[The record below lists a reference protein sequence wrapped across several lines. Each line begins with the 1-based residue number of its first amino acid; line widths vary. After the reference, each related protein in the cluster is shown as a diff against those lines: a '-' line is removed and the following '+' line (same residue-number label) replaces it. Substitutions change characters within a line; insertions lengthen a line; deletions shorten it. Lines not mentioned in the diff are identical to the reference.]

1 MGLLYL
7 KIGLLLFLTHPLSI
21 AYSIW
26 HLAAFLVAALLA
38 AATAAW
44 HLLKGR
50 RDALVKTSFSMALWL
65 IFILAPLQVF
75 IGDAHGLNT
84 LKHQPAK
91 LAAMEGHWETNHDH
105 GMPLYL
111 FGIPDMQDRTH
122 EICDCN
128 FTFRK
133 L

>member
-1 MGLLYL
+1 M
-7 KIGLLLFLTHPLSI
+7 
-21 AYSIW
+21 A
-26 HLAAFLVAALLA
+26 LAAFLVAALLV

-50 RDALVKTSFSMALWL
+50 RDALVQNIIFYGPLVNPHFSS
-65 IFILAPLQVF
+65 LQMF

-105 GMPLYL
+105 GMPPIFIWYS
-111 FGIPDMQDRTH
+111 
-122 EICDCN
+122 
-128 FTFRK
+128 
-133 L
+133 